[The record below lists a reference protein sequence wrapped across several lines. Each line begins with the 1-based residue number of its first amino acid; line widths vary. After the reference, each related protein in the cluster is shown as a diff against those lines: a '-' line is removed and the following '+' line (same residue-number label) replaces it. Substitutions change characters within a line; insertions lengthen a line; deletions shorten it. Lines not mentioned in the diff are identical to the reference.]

1 MPRRFL
7 MRLVPLVL
15 ALIAGNASADALDDI
30 LERGTIRVG
39 VSEFV
44 PWTMKTATGGL
55 VGFEIDVAKRIASDM
70 GVKPDIRLYE
80 WDEIIPA
87 LKKGEID
94 VIAGGMVMTA
104 ERALQVNF
112 TRPTGQ
118 SGIGIA
124 TNTEMTKDIES
135 FAELNAPEIVVATV
149 GDTYAASVAEM
160 FFNDA
165 SVNTFKTVE
174 KAEEQVLEGR
184 AHIYLAGMVEVR
196 FLALRHP
203 DTIDVPVA
211 EPLVAQSEGLAV
223 ARGEQELLNFLNTWV
238 TARQT
243 DKWLPTT
250 RDYWF
255 ESMTWALNPEE

>member
-1 MPRRFL
+1 MRRRIL
-7 MRLVPLVL
+7 TRLAPLFL
-15 ALIAGNASADALDDI
+15 ALISATAAADALDDI
-30 LERGTIRVG
+30 LERGAIRIG

-44 PWTMKTATGGL
+44 PWTMKTADGGL
-55 VGFEIDVAKRIASDM
+55 VGFEIDVAKRIAADM
-70 GVKPDIRLYE
+70 GVKADIRVYE

-87 LKKGEID
+87 LRKGDID

-104 ERALQVNF
+104 QRALEVNF
-112 TRPTGQ
+112 TRPTGE

-124 TNTEMTKDIES
+124 TNTEMTKDIRT
-135 FAELNAPEIVVATV
+135 FAELDTPEIVVATV
-149 GDTYAASVAEM
+149 SDTYAASVAEM
-160 FFNDA
+160 FFNNA

-174 KAEEQVLEGR
+174 QAEEQVLKGR
-184 AHIYLAGMVEVR
+184 AHVYLAGMSEAR

-203 DTIDVPVA
+203 DTIDVPVEA
-211 EPLVAQSEGLAV
+211 PLVAQSEGLAV
-223 ARGEQELLNFLNTWV
+223 AKGKPELLNFLNTWV

-255 ESMTWALNPEE
+255 ESMTWAMSPGK

>member
-1 MPRRFL
+1 MRRRFL
-7 MRLVPLVL
+7 VRLATLAF
-15 ALIAGNASADALDDI
+15 ALISATAAADALDDI
-30 LERGTIRVG
+30 VERGTIRIG

-44 PWTMKTATGGL
+44 PWTMKTADGGL
-55 VGFEIDVAKRIASDM
+55 VGFEVDVAKRIAADM
-70 GVKPDIRLYE
+70 GVKADLRLYE

-87 LKKGEID
+87 LQKGEID

-124 TNTEMTKDIES
+124 TNTEMTKDIDS
-135 FAELNAPEIVVATV
+135 FAELDAPEIIVATV

-160 FFNDA
+160 FFNSA

-174 KAEEQVLEGR
+174 QAEQQVLRGR
-184 AHIYLAGMVEVR
+184 AHVYLAGMTEAR

-203 DTIDVPVA
+203 DTIDVPVDQ
-211 EPLVAQSEGLAV
+211 PLVAQSEGLAV
-223 ARGEQELLNFLNTWV
+223 AKGKQELLNFLNTWV

-255 ESMTWALNPEE
+255 ESMAWAMSPEK